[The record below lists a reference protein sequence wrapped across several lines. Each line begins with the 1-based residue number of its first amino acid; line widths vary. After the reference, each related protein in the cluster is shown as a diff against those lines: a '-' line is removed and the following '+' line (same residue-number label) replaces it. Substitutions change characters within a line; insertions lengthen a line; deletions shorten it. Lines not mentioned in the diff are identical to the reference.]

1 MRLRSNHVLE
11 PVAERQPP
19 RRRRGTRGSS
29 AQPEPEAAPKATDP
43 EPTSTSAKPTRKGRP
58 AKKSKAKKASQKD
71 ELVSSPNVSPSVS
84 RSVSPSVRSLAST
97 DDEGKTPREA
107 RYARRQLKRS
117 PTMMLALSPVAE
129 EPSSSPAPL
138 PPQPAHALGLP
149 TVESPTRTTQ
159 YESPACSRVLF
170 PVTDAATGLNAASQS
185 GDIFYTPAVQHS
197 VPATVLNPAIV
208 SPELEAVV
216 TPSAPSP
223 KPDVFNATTA
233 QSPVLDHAEFSPMA
247 DVFYTPA
254 VYSPVLEPDLT
265 HNVFSTVAEVS
276 SPTVHYPVLEAYS
289 SPAESSPVSDAFYT
303 PTLFSPAAE
312 DVHTLVEEDAMEGVV
327 FSIPT
332 LLEDVLDS
340 PPESHVGTPIQPNTR
355 LPSLWPSLMDPRP
368 WIFPSAF
375 TSQPTVG
382 SPVTDQAMTSA
393 EHPFEPHGE
402 AQSEIPKPPTGL
414 SAQPNS
420 RRMFSQP
427 AQGRRK
433 LKPFFYC
440 PKGYIPARRF
450 DISYGN
456 QLTNRQDES
465 RKRTRSDEEET
476 PVKRYKLAQAITP
489 RGSLIHPR
497 PRTTYADRTRRRQA
511 EVGGRIHSTMFRV
524 PEYLAQKSADARSA
538 PPPNDTESQDQ
549 TTAAPTSALPLEDHT
564 PAATPGAPSSPG
576 WGRWM
581 VDGVSRRLTSL
592 VSRQSSPQRGNT
604 LHNHNHEQ
612 RQVQHEAG
620 PDHHNRNVNI
630 NGTSSSASAQP
641 SIRDTATSTTLAV
654 KGSKQDPSQGAT
666 AGSRNRYG
674 GYDLFGAGFTAE
686 QRARWHI
693 NTAPAPTSSVS
704 TAPITAATNAA
715 PAPVQPHTPAHE
727 EPVSSKRKRQPTP
740 EVIPNPPGCSY
751 GLNDDYFIYSD
762 DEWDAQE
769 ASGAN
774 IAPGMEPSSSN
785 KVSAQRSPNSNK
797 QGQSKTPDSSS
808 RPEKRASKRARVE
821 RPPNF
826 NYAGHFEVPYSSSE
840 ASSSTRS
847 TPLPT
852 AGSSS
857 SPEKPASPEKRVSR
871 RSRVERPPN
880 FNHAGHFEVP
890 YSSSDTSGSPQSNQR
905 SSPPTN
911 QRSSPQSN
919 QSSSSL
925 SRFPRDG
932 GSDVSVDDVDQQRHQ
947 AQSTPRKGQE
957 FSKTSPPDTEL
968 IKRARKQAEQYKP
981 KTPSRLRAAHRFS
994 SSNTSLGNS
1003 LVGQHEN
1010 VPPTEDPA
1018 IRRRRL
1024 MRRSTLAGACPRGD
1038 FNNIAWP
1045 EFDTWGNRLRSF
1057 IDDNV
1062 VSSGRRHLGKLRPE
1076 KQGAV
1081 NARFKAAVAKRR
1093 AGERVKAS
1101 AFKFEELWRV

>member
-29 AQPEPEAAPKATDP
+29 AQPEPEAVPKATDP

-129 EPSSSPAPL
+129 ESSSSPAPL

-149 TVESPTRTTQ
+149 TVDSPTRTTQ

-185 GDIFYTPAVQHS
+185 GDI
-197 VPATVLNPAIV
+197 
-208 SPELEAVV
+208 
-216 TPSAPSP
+216 
-223 KPDVFNATTA
+223 
-233 QSPVLDHAEFSPMA
+233 
-247 DVFYTPA
+247 FYTPA

-312 DVHTLVEEDAMEGVV
+312 DVHALVEEDAMEGVV

-427 AQGRRK
+427 TQGRRK

-440 PKGYIPARRF
+440 SKGYIPARRF
-450 DISYGN
+450 DISYGH

-476 PVKRYKLAQAITP
+476 PVKKRYKLAQAITP

-549 TTAAPTSALPLEDHT
+549 TTAAPASALPLEDHT

-581 VDGVSRRLTSL
+581 VDGVSRRLTGL

-604 LHNHNHEQ
+604 LHNPNHEQ

-641 SIRDTATSTTLAV
+641 SIRDSATSTTLAV

-774 IAPGMEPSSSN
+774 IAPGMEPSSSK

-808 RPEKRASKRARVE
+808 RPEKRASKRA
-821 RPPNF
+821 
-826 NYAGHFEVPYSSSE
+826 
-840 ASSSTRS
+840 
-847 TPLPT
+847 
-852 AGSSS
+852 
-857 SPEKPASPEKRVSR
+857 
-871 RSRVERPPN
+871 RVERPPN